1 MDGNFRSLLPRSVR
15 CLHAMNDKRNVR
27 ARGCP
32 VNRRGETDL
41 VGIAR
46 SLANH
51 VDEITVAHHEPIPP
65 QCYPNA
71 NAESNQSPWS
81 LLPLAPQLQACL
93 SLLQARLDP
102 VYILQCLSVDAA
114 LNLAKVLRRVAF
126 GEVDGRELVAHALH
140 LP

>member
-51 VDEITVAHHEPIPP
+51 VDEITVAHHI
-65 QCYPNA
+65 
-71 NAESNQSPWS
+71 SSP
-81 LLPLAPQLQACL
+81 
-93 SLLQARLDP
+93 
-102 VYILQCLSVDAA
+102 
-114 LNLAKVLRRVAF
+114 
-126 GEVDGRELVAHALH
+126 
-140 LP
+140 